1 MDRLIR
7 DPCVTTDNPKS
18 RERAFEGPS
27 LGHMLIPCME
37 EEGRW
42 LTALTSLAWGKGSTV
57 TRRQAS
63 GPKQAK
69 MADSHYTASQNPLK
83 NAVDYTL

>member
-1 MDRLIR
+1 MVRLIR
-7 DPCVTTDNPKS
+7 DPCVATDNPKS

-27 LGHMLIPCME
+27 LCHMLIPCVE
-37 EEGRW
+37 EEGCW
-42 LTALTSLAWGKGSTV
+42 LTALTSLPWGKGNTV

-69 MADSHYTASQNPLK
+69 MADSHYIAVQNPLK
-83 NAVDYTL
+83 SAVDYTL